1 MIQKHID
8 DRMVFP
14 TKNDVVGA
22 TFSLM
27 ILALTYRF
35 HPIDLVGGKL
45 GCQKTNARLTFD
57 DVQHVVKECIRSK
70 HSLFDSGMIET
81 MEETDYATLKEA
93 THYAIA
99 IEWLEAAEMYF
110 SYFKILFVLE

>member
-1 MIQKHID
+1 MI
-8 DRMVFP
+8 FP

-35 HPIDLVGGKL
+35 HPIDLVDGKI
-45 GCQKTNARLTFD
+45 GYRQTNARLTFG
-57 DVQHVVKECIRSK
+57 DVKHVVNECIRSK
-70 HSLFDSGMIET
+70 KSLFDSGMIET
-81 MEETDYATLKEA
+81 MEETHYATSKEA

-110 SYFKILFVLE
+110 LHFKIFCS